1 MLIPLRDMPAR
12 VAAGAYILH
21 AGLDKWRADDETA
34 AGIHGMAVGT
44 YPFLAKVPPATF
56 LKGLAAAEIAVGAA
70 LVTPFV
76 PNRLAGAALTAF
88 SGGLMGLYFRTPG
101 LRKPQSLWP
110 SQAGTAVSKDIWL
123 LGIGATLAVR

>member
-70 LVTPFV
+70 LVTPIV

>member
-34 AGIHGMAVGT
+34 TGIHGMAVGT

-70 LVTPFV
+70 LVTPIV